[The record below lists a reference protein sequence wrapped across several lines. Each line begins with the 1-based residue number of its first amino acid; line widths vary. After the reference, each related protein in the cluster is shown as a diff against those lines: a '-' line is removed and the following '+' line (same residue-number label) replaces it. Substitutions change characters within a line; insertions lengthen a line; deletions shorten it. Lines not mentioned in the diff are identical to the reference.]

1 MLQHL
6 AGVLGVIEGH
16 EEMSLRGIPSEKKM
30 CIVLISESVRYE
42 QAHAACRLR
51 EVATTVRATVEKGR

>member
-16 EEMSLRGIPSEKKM
+16 EEMLLRGIPSEKM

-42 QAHAACRLR
+42 QAHAAFWLGDF
-51 EVATTVRATVEKGR
+51 ATTVRATVGKWR